1 MRRIFMAL
9 FLISVVGFTTAC
21 GGGGGGSSNS
31 NPSAK
36 IETTMGEIV
45 IELFEDEAPIAV
57 ANFIGLAEGTK
68 AWTDPNTAQQ
78 VTRPFYDGLIFHRVI
93 SGFMIQGGDPL
104 GDGTGG
110 PGYTFEDEFSSGLEF
125 DRVGRV
131 GMANLGVNN
140 PDTNGSQFFI
150 LDGAPQSQLN
160 NVHTIFGQVTSGQEV
175 VNAIANVQTGA
186 QDRPNNPP
194 VMTKVT
200 ILRP

>member
-1 MRRIFMAL
+1 MRRIFLAFSFISL
-9 FLISVVGFTTAC
+9 GLIIGC
-21 GGGGGGSSNS
+21 GGGGGSSS
-31 NPSAK
+31 GGGGNPSAK
-36 IETTMGEIV
+36 IETTLGEIV

-68 AWTDPNTAQQ
+68 AWTDPNTSQQ

-104 GDGTGG
+104 GNGTGG

-131 GMANLGVNN
+131 GMANSG

-150 LDGAPQSQLN
+150 LDGAPQSHLN

-175 VNAIANVQTGA
+175 VNAIANVPTGA
-186 QDRPNNPP
+186 SDRPTTSV